1 MTLGPGVDVGPGH
14 LLKLMVE
21 DFDLSLL
28 GNMSENLGYILT
40 VAHSKYK
47 KWQRKMSFSVIIC
60 VRNPSTQE
68 GHKTLHIQ
76 LK

>member
-28 GNMSENLGYILT
+28 GNMNENLGYILT
-40 VAHSKYK
+40 DADSKL
-47 KWQRKMSFSVIIC
+47 
-60 VRNPSTQE
+60 RNGSE
-68 GHKTLHIQ
+68 R
-76 LK
+76 